1 MKKLL
6 LALTFAATSVAL
18 ASAQSSTNVTF
29 DFTNPGASDTPYTL
43 SPKSFDALKEDP
55 KTYTYQTDKTK
66 YWRINLTGE
75 SINCDGV
82 TIIPTTT
89 GSNWPRFFF
98 NTKQGVVADDWNW
111 EGTTAAECGFDCDFR
126 IYNPSTIKITAPE
139 ECKITKVVFTGYR
152 FNASTVYE
160 FQNVAPE
167 EGTPGEHVVTEK
179 GVAPYT
185 NTWTYA
191 AGLDEVTF
199 VTTGT
204 TTQICRKITVTLE
217 SATTGIDDIRS
228 NEECSSARY
237 YNLQGTE
244 VQNPTSGI
252 YIKVSG
258 NKASKVLL

>member
-1 MKKLL
+1 MKKFL
-6 LALTFAATSVAL
+6 LALTMVATSVAF
-18 ASAQSSTNVTF
+18 ASAQTSTNVVF
-29 DFTNPGASDTPYTL
+29 DFTNPGASDTPYIL
-43 SPKSFDALKEDP
+43 SPVSFGDLKENP

-75 SINCDGV
+75 SIKCDGV
-82 TIIPTTT
+82 TITPATT

-98 NTKQGVVADDWNW
+98 NTKQDVVADDWNW

-139 ECKITKVVFTGYR
+139 GSKITKVVFTGYR
-152 FNASTVYE
+152 FNSSTVYE

-167 EGTPGEHVVTEK
+167 EGTPGEHKVTEK

-191 AGLDEVTF
+191 AGLSEVTF

-217 SATTGIDDIRS
+217 STTTGIEEVTS
-228 NEECSSARY
+228 NAQNAAIRY
-237 YNLQGTE
+237 YNLQGHE
-244 VQNPTSGI
+244 VANPSSCI

-258 NKASKVLL
+258 NKTTKVAL